1 MQAIFNFARGKGYT
15 DDDAILWALTGL
27 GRQRKAVKHHDA
39 VHYSEVGEVL
49 EYVRNSESYESK
61 RLALEFLILTAARTA
76 EVRGAL
82 WAEVDFDKATW
93 TIPADRMKNGREH
106 LVPLST
112 AALDVLRRAHR
123 ESYLRWGIFPDNLVF
138 PDRSGKE
145 MISQDGLR
153 QLLRRKFETTT
164 HGFRTTF
171 RVWAAEKTD
180 FPAEVVEHA
189 LAHLEGSATVR
200 AYLRT
205 DYFAKRRELMQAW
218 ADFATGSR
226 TAR

>member
-1 MQAIFNFARGKGYT
+1 MQAIFNFARGKVYT
-15 DDDAILWALTGL
+15 DDDAILLGLTGL
-27 GRQRKAVKHHDA
+27 GRQRKAVKHHNA
-39 VHYSEVGEVL
+39 VHYPEVGGVL
-49 EYVRNSESYESK
+49 EYLRNSESYESK
-61 RLALEFLILTAARTA
+61 RLALEFLILTAARTT
-76 EVRGAL
+76 EVRGAR

-106 LVPLST
+106 LIPLST
-112 AALDVLRRAHR
+112 AALDVLRRAR
-123 ESYLRWGIFPDNLVF
+123 EKSYLKGGAFPDDLVF

-153 QLLRRKFETTT
+153 QLLRRKVKATP

-180 FPAEVVEHA
+180 FPAEVSERA
-189 LAHLEGSATVR
+189 LAHLEGSETVR

-205 DYFAKRRELMQAW
+205 THFEKRSKLMQAW
-218 ADFATGSR
+218 ADFATGK
-226 TAR
+226 